1 MDFETTSSC
10 LDPNS
15 SYLDE
20 IFFPISLYKV
30 SEVKT
35 CQLLEEWENLEEQ
48 VEIGFNSA
56 LFWLVYKVCK
66 IFRLI
71 IARKINAKLIFFVSF
86 LFLFCS

>member
-56 LFWLVYKVCK
+56 FDWFTKCAWFLDL
-66 IFRLI
+66 LLPG
-71 IARKINAKLIFFVSF
+71 KLMQN
-86 LFLFCS
+86 

>member
-10 LDPNS
+10 IDLNS

-35 CQLLEEWENLEEQ
+35 CQLLEEWENLKEQ
-48 VEIGFNSA
+48 VGIGFNSA
-56 LFWLVYKVCK
+56 FDWFIKC
-66 IFRLI
+66 
-71 IARKINAKLIFFVSF
+71 ARF
-86 LFLFCS
+86 LDLLLPGK